1 MRIPKLALLL
11 VAAELITPLLCLAQS
26 PAIDNKTGSTAAQA
40 ATPVNDSVVSVQEL
54 KTSGKAEPAF
64 RKGTDLLLKGDSRG
78 SLAYFE
84 RAVAE
89 DPGYYRAYHN
99 LGLAQYQL
107 GEKDRAEKAFQQAI
121 DLTNGGFA
129 PSQFAL
135 AMILFEKRQF
145 RQAEAL
151 IQHGLDMDPGSA
163 LGKYLLGVVQFA
175 LNLLPDAERSAH
187 DALRR
192 SADQAEAHILLAKI
206 HERHGDPYA
215 VQGDVAAYLKLDPN
229 GALKNE
235 ANALLQ
241 RAQEEINRRA
251 NASR

>member
-1 MRIPKLALLL
+1 MQISKLTLLL
-11 VAAELITPLLCLAQS
+11 AAAELITPLLCLAQS
-26 PAIDNKTGSTAAQA
+26 PAIDNRAASTAARA
-40 ATPVNDSVVSVQEL
+40 ATPVNDSVVSAQEL
-54 KTSGKAEPAF
+54 KMSGKAEPAF
-64 RKGTDLLLKGDSRG
+64 RKGTDLLLRGDARG
-78 SLAYFE
+78 SLVQFE
-84 RAVAE
+84 RALDE
-89 DPGYYRAYHN
+89 DPSYYRAYHN
-99 LGLAQYQL
+99 LGLAQYRL
-107 GEKDRAEKAFQQAI
+107 GEKELAEKAFQRAI

-215 VQGDVAAYLKLDPN
+215 VQADVAAYLKLYPH
-229 GALKNE
+229 GPLEHE

-241 RAQEEINRRA
+241 RAQEEISRRA
-251 NASR
+251 DASR

>member
-1 MRIPKLALLL
+1 MQIPKLTLLFVL
-11 VAAELITPLLCLAQS
+11 AGLTTPALCLAQS
-26 PAIDNKTGSTAAQA
+26 PAIQNETGSTAAQVA
-40 ATPVNDSVVSVQEL
+40 VPVNDSVVSVQEL
-54 KTSGKAEPAF
+54 KMSGKAEPAF
-64 RKGTDLLLKGDSRG
+64 RKGTDLLLKGDARG
-78 SLAYFE
+78 SLVHFE
-84 RAVAE
+84 HAVEE

-107 GEKDRAEKAFQQAI
+107 GEKERAEKAFQRSI
-121 DLTNGGFA
+121 DLTDGGFA

-151 IQHGLDMDPGSA
+151 IQRGLDMDPGSA

-175 LNLLPDAERSAH
+175 LNLLPDAERSAY

-192 SADQAEAHILLAKI
+192 SANQAEAHILLAKI

-215 VQGDVAAYLKLDPN
+215 VQVDVAAYFKHDPH
-229 GALKNE
+229 GPLENE

-241 RAQEEINRRA
+241 RAQGEINRRA
-251 NASR
+251 DASR

>member
-1 MRIPKLALLL
+1 MRIPKLTLLL
-11 VAAELITPLLCLAQS
+11 ALAELIGPVLCLAQT
-26 PAIDNKTGSTAAQA
+26 PAIAIEAGSTAAPA
-40 ATPVNDSVVSVQEL
+40 VTPVNNSVVSVQEL
-54 KTSGKAEPAF
+54 KMSGKAEPAF

-84 RAVAE
+84 RALAD

-107 GEKDRAEKAFQQAI
+107 GEKERAEKAFQQAI

-135 AMILFEKRQF
+135 AMILFERRQF

-151 IQHGLDMDPGSA
+151 IQRGLDMDPGSA

-175 LNLLPDAERSAH
+175 LNLLPDAERSAQ
-187 DALRR
+187 DALLR
-192 SADQAEAHILLAKI
+192 SASQAEAHVLLAKI
-206 HERHGDPYA
+206 HERHGDPYSVRA
-215 VQGDVAAYLKLDPN
+215 EAAAYLKLNPN
-229 GALKNE
+229 GSLKNE
-235 ANALLQ
+235 AGVLLQ

>member
-1 MRIPKLALLL
+1 MQIPKLTLLL
-11 VAAELITPLLCLAQS
+11 AAAKLLTPLFCLAQS
-26 PAIDNKTGSTAAQA
+26 PAIKSETGLTQSRT
-40 ATPVNDSVVSVQEL
+40 ATPVNDSVVSVQEMRM
-54 KTSGKAEPAF
+54 SGKAEPAF
-64 RKGTDLLLKGDSRG
+64 RKGTELLQKGDSRG
-78 SLAYFE
+78 SLVYFE
-84 RAVAE
+84 RAVAQ

-99 LGLAQYQL
+99 LGLAQYRL
-107 GEKDRAEKAFQQAI
+107 GEKERAEEAFQRAI

-151 IQHGLDMDPGSA
+151 IQRGLDMDPGSA

-187 DALRR
+187 DALLR

-206 HERHGDPYA
+206 NERHGDPYA
-215 VQGDVAAYLKLDPN
+215 VQAEVAAYLKLDPH
-229 GALKNE
+229 GPLENE
-235 ANALLQ
+235 ANVLLQ

-251 NASR
+251 GASH